1 MEIVRLKDVAKQAF
15 AEIGAY
21 QRGEKK
27 VIKTGR
33 PYIDDSFP
41 LVNGSVITISA
52 KSGIGKSFELATL
65 LDNVMNRDI
74 NPDAGNYVCLN
85 VSLEM
90 KVLSLVL
97 RGLNKAVGK
106 SKRKILLE
114 GFTDEEKELANK
126 YYKQLMDDRFFISQV
141 PTTPN
146 KFYNAAREFC
156 LSHSDKDTILIS
168 ADHIA
173 LFGADGGKGKNQTI
187 EELIE
192 RTNDLKMEFPNV
204 IFIYLSQMNSDSN
217 SRVQEKNIQSQPRDT
232 DLYYS
237 QFTFQVSD
245 YVVVITNPY
254 KQGITEYTKVNK
266 QRYKHLEK
274 YFVSTDTKGRAS
286 LKTLGV
292 LYYHLL
298 KCREAESL
306 YIDIFAEDLNIPNI
320 EQYEDKEEIGQGSE
334 EIPVF
339 DSMKEIPQNNNTL
352 NNIAWKNHF
361 EEDEPSGDFKPP
373 F

>member
-1 MEIVRLKDVAKQAF
+1 MEIIKLKDVAKQAF
-15 AEIGAY
+15 AEIGSY
-21 QRGEKK
+21 QKGEKK
-27 VIKTGR
+27 TIKTGR
-33 PYIDDSFP
+33 PYIDESFP

-52 KSGIGKSFELATL
+52 SSGVGKSFELATL
-65 LDNVMNRDI
+65 LDNIMNRDI
-74 NPDAGNYVCLN
+74 NPDASNYVCLN

-97 RGLNKAVGK
+97 RGLNKSVGK

-114 GFTDEEKELANK
+114 EFTPEEKELANA
-126 YYKQLMDDRFFISQV
+126 YYKQLMDERFYISQV
-141 PTTPN
+141 PTTPS
-146 KFYNAAREFC
+146 KFYTAAKDFC
-156 LSHSDKDTILIS
+156 IANTDKDTILIS

-173 LFGADGGKGKNQTI
+173 LFGSDGNKGKNQVI

-192 RTNDLKMEFPNV
+192 RTNDLKMMFPNV
-204 IFIYLSQMNSDSN
+204 IFIYLSQVNSDSN
-217 SRVQEKNIQSQPRDT
+217 ARIQEKSIMSQPRDT

-254 KQGITEYTKVNK
+254 KKGINEYTKVNK

-274 YFVSTDTKGRAS
+274 YFTGEDSKGRAS

-320 EQYEDKEEIGQGSE
+320 EQYEEKEEKVVGE
-334 EIPVF
+334 EMPVF
-339 DSMKEIPQNNNTL
+339 VANNNSL
-352 NNIAWKNHF
+352 NKIAWEN
-361 EEDEPSGDFKPP
+361 SGADSPP

>member
-1 MEIVRLKDVAKQAF
+1 MNIVSLKDVAKEAF
-15 AEIGAY
+15 TEIGAY
-21 QRGEKK
+21 QKGHKK
-27 VIKTGR
+27 VIKTNR
-33 PYIDDSFP
+33 PYIDESFP

-52 KSGIGKSFELATL
+52 KSGVGKSTELANL
-65 LDNVMNRDI
+65 LDNIMDVSL

-85 VSLEM
+85 ISLEM

-97 RGLNKAVGK
+97 RGLNKTVGK
-106 SKRKILLE
+106 SKKKILLE
-114 GFTDEEKELANK
+114 SFTEEEAKLANA
-126 YYKQLMDDRFFISQV
+126 YYKQLMDERFFISQV
-141 PTTPN
+141 PTTPS
-146 KFYNAAREFC
+146 KFYTASRNFC
-156 LSHSDKDTILIS
+156 LEHSDKETILIA

-173 LFGADGGKGKNQTI
+173 LFGSDAGKGKNQTI
-187 EELIE
+187 EEIIE

-217 SRVQEKNIQSQPRDT
+217 SRIQEKNIQAQPRDT

-245 YVVVITNPY
+245 YVVVISNPY
-254 KQGITEYTKVNK
+254 KMGITEYTKINK

-274 YFVSTDTKGRAS
+274 YFVAEDSKGRAS

-320 EQYEDKEEIGQGSE
+320 EMYEEKEEESVQEPVFGKRDEEPIFKNDVFTKEGIQGVSFETTE
-334 EIPVF
+334 EI
-339 DSMKEIPQNNNTL
+339 
-352 NNIAWKNHF
+352 
-361 EEDEPSGDFKPP
+361 EDEETP

>member
-1 MEIVRLKDVAKQAF
+1 
-15 AEIGAY
+15 
-21 QRGEKK
+21 
-27 VIKTGR
+27 
-33 PYIDDSFP
+33 
-41 LVNGSVITISA
+41 
-52 KSGIGKSFELATL
+52 
-65 LDNVMNRDI
+65 
-74 NPDAGNYVCLN
+74 
-85 VSLEM
+85 
-90 KVLSLVL
+90 
-97 RGLNKAVGK
+97 VGK

-114 GFTDEEKELANK
+114 GFSEDEKNLANA
-126 YYKQLMDDRFFISQV
+126 YYKQLMDKRYYISQV

-146 KFYNAAREFC
+146 KFYNAVHDF
-156 LSHSDKDTILIS
+156 LSEHTDKETVFIS

-173 LFGADGGKGKNQTI
+173 LFGSDGGKGKNQTI

-204 IFIYLSQMNSDSN
+204 VFIYLSQMNSDSN
-217 SRVQEKNIQSQPRDT
+217 SRVQEKNMQSQPRDT

-254 KQGITEYTKVNK
+254 KQGINEYSKVNK

-274 YFVSTDTKGRAS
+274 YFVSPDSKGRAS

-320 EQYEDKEEIGQGSE
+320 EQFEEVDTPEDDVEG
-334 EIPVF
+334 IPVF
-339 DSMKEIPQNNNTL
+339 GKIEEKPASNSTL
-352 NNIAWKNHF
+352 NKIAWENHEF
-361 EEDEPSGDFKPP
+361 KEEDSEETPPP